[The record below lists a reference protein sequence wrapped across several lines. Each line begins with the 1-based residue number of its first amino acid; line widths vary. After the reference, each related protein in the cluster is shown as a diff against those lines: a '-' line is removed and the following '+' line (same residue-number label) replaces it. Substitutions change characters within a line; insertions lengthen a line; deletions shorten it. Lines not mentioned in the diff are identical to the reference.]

1 VPVGVER
8 HAWLVVPKASADR
21 ENIHTRANQHR
32 NMGMPQGVKAH
43 TRQLLR
49 SAHSPPIAAL
59 VSDFNTANSAYEE
72 AVKRRP
78 GKRITLRQ
86 KARVIKKSR

>member
-1 VPVGVER
+1 MGGPDNDLPFRIELWDHADR
-8 HAWLVVPKASADR
+8 HIEEVIALASDFASAC
-21 ENIHTRANQHR
+21 
-32 NMGMPQGVKAH
+32 G
-43 TRQLLR
+43 
-49 SAHSPPIAAL
+49 
-59 VSDFNTANSAYEE
+59 AYAE

>member
-1 VPVGVER
+1 MGNGEHDLPFKVEL
-8 HAWLVVPKASADR
+8 WDDADTHI
-21 ENIHTRANQHR
+21 EAVI
-32 NMGMPQGVKAH
+32 
-43 TRQLLR
+43 
-49 SAHSPPIAAL
+49 AL
-59 VSDFNTANSAYEE
+59 VSDFYTANSAYEE